1 LGVLLSAGE
10 LRLIDP
16 AVAYRVLLAETT
28 FRTSAELE
36 AQFLALIRRSV

>member
-16 AVAYRVLLAETT
+16 GMTYRQLLAETT

-36 AQFLALIRRSV
+36 AQFLALIRPSV